1 VDNRAA
7 QNEIPTERLIVE
19 DSNNDLDSFDFDDEI
34 LDNADSDAG
43 ELEWNEDDDTN
54 TTIILRC
61 Q

>member
-7 QNEIPTERLIVE
+7 RNEIPTERLIVE

-34 LDNADSDAG
+34 LDNADSDEG

-54 TTIILRC
+54 TTIILRY